1 MIGSLEAG
9 TRAALETDPGRARE
23 RIRSHVNEQGH
34 TPIFFDAS
42 RRRWGRFNALMV
54 TLTTLCVIG
63 GIGFAGTLLW
73 GLTLPALS
81 IANALGF
88 TDPAAHAAR
97 HTARLSASA
106 LPAADAHARA
116 KNHYVIRKNVPV
128 QEAKRKLTAA
138 IQREEAPRPIPAATT
153 MPGRVQGPVRAV
165 FYVNYDKP
173 SLDSL
178 THHINEITHLCPAWL
193 FLKPTGKT
201 IAYDDSDNPPVAVS
215 LSHYVGP
222 NEPDLS
228 DDTAAPSNDSVALQY
243 AHRAGVAILPVVQN
257 AGEDDFHPEW
267 LHKLLASP
275 ANRAAVIAQLLAF
288 TKQGH
293 FQGVNIDFETDH
305 AEDRQNLLLFM
316 TELASA
322 FHPLGLLVTQDV
334 QTDSDAYNLPALAK
348 TDDFL
353 VPMLYDQHG
362 GGTHAG
368 PIAGQDWY
376 MHELAGFMAQVPAS
390 RVVLGLS
397 NYAYDWADGTTA
409 INEYS
414 FEDAAR
420 IAEQSKASGDGDDG
434 IIAMDKAS
442 LNPTFSYYD
451 DGPNGKA
458 LHHTVWL
465 MDATTTWN
473 DLQSAAS
480 YHTLGAALW
489 RLGEEDPSLWS
500 FFGKAS
506 ANGLAA
512 FDPQTLKDI
521 TYNYFGTQFEGYGE
535 ILDVVQHPTPGLRTI
550 TTDSKTHLITGEK
563 FLKYPTQYVI
573 RRTGLV
579 NQQDGPDA
587 GKNDGPQFRKIALT
601 FDDGP
606 DPRWTPQILDILHR
620 YHVPATFFVVG
631 GNAEAHPGLVAREWN
646 EGMEIGNHSFT
657 HPEELTSPLRTKLE
671 LDATQRVIEAIT
683 GHMTTLFRAPNRA
696 DAEPSSPSDFEP
708 ILQADDLGYLFV
720 GELDD
725 PTDWK
730 PGTTA
735 DEIVQHVL
743 GYVDDPAKN
752 DGNTILL
759 HDAGGTTREQTILAL
774 PRIIEGLKQRGYTFV
789 PVSAL
794 VGKPKSQIFPAVTG
808 HQLWTVAFDRAFFDL
823 TYWTGNGFT
832 ALFLLAI
839 GLGISRIVIMGT
851 LAAKQA
857 KREAARTFAA
867 GYQPTVSVIIAAY
880 NEAKVINKTIAT
892 ILSSD
897 YPDID
902 ILVVDDG
909 SKDNTSEVVRAVY
922 GDHPRITI
930 IRKENGGKASALNLG
945 IKQCRGEIIVAL
957 DADTVFAPDTIA
969 KLVRHFYDPAVG
981 AVSGNVKVGN
991 RSNPLTIWQAV
1002 EYITSQNFDR
1012 RAFDLLNCITVVPGA
1027 VGAWRKDAVILAGLY
1042 SSQTLAEDTDLTF
1055 KIQRLGYRI
1064 LTDNAALAYTEAPD
1078 TIRDLA
1084 KQRFRWAFGTLQC
1097 LWKHRSVLFNPRY
1110 GAFGTVAMPSLWVF
1124 QIGFQAIAP
1133 VVDLMILW
1141 SIIYSRLILTGTDQ
1155 KSSFLLLGYWA
1166 VFSSVELAGA
1176 YLAFRLDKEDKKL
1189 LGWLLLQ
1196 RFVYRQLMYYVI
1208 VKSLV
1213 VAARGS
1219 LVGWGKL
1226 DRKGTVQM
1234 ATPHAAAPKPA
1245 PSQPANRDGPDKP
1258 GTIAA
1263 QD

>member
-1 MIGSLEAG
+1 MNE
-9 TRAALETDPGRARE
+9 PGQ
-23 RIRSHVNEQGH
+23 S
-34 TPIFFDAS
+34 PIFFDAS

-54 TLTTLCVIG
+54 TLTALCVIG
-63 GIGFAGTLLW
+63 GIGFAGTLLF
-73 GLTLPALS
+73 GLTLPTLS

-88 TDPAAHAAR
+88 ADPSAHAALR
-97 HTARLSASA
+97 NGQQREAIK
-106 LPAADAHARA
+106 PAVDAHARA
-116 KNHYVIRKNVPV
+116 KNHYVIRKNAPV
-128 QEAKRKLTAA
+128 QEAAHKLAA
-138 IQREEAPRPIPAATT
+138 VIRRENTPKAIPAATIA
-153 MPGRVQGPVRAV
+153 PGRVQGPVRAA
-165 FYVNYDKP
+165 FFVNYDKP

-193 FLKPTGKT
+193 FLTPKGTGIT
-201 IAYDDSDNPPVAVS
+201 YNDSDNPPVPVS
-215 LSHYVGP
+215 LTHYVGP
-222 NEPDLS
+222 NEPDPA
-228 DDTAAPSNDSVALQY
+228 DVNNAPSNDSVALQY

-257 AGEDDFHPEW
+257 AGDDDFHPEW

-275 ANRAAVIAQLLAF
+275 ANRQAVIAQLVAF
-288 TKQGH
+288 TRQGK
-293 FQGVNIDFETDH
+293 FQGVNIDFETDR
-305 AEDRQNLLLFM
+305 ADDRANLTLFM
-316 TELASA
+316 QELASA

-334 QTDSDAYNLPALAK
+334 QTDSDTYNLPALAK

-362 GGTHAG
+362 SGTVAG
-368 PIAGQDWY
+368 PIAAQNWY
-376 MHELAGFMAQVPAS
+376 ARELAGFMAQVPAN
-390 RVVLGLS
+390 RVVLGVG
-397 NYAYDWADGTTA
+397 NYAYDWTQGKTST
-409 INEYS
+409 NEYS

-420 IAEQSKASGDGDDG
+420 IAQQSKASGDGDDG
-434 IIAMDKAS
+434 RIVIDKAS

-451 DGPNGKA
+451 DGPDGKA
-458 LHHTVWL
+458 LSHTVWL

-473 DLQSAAS
+473 ALHAAAP

-500 FFGKAS
+500 FFGKAGAS
-506 ANGLAA
+506 SLGT
-512 FDPQTLKDI
+512 FDPHSLKDI

-535 ILDVVQHPTPGLRTI
+535 VLDVVQSPTPGLRTI
-550 TTDSKTHLITGEK
+550 TTNPKNGLITGET

-579 NQQDGPDA
+579 NQQEGADA
-587 GKNDGPQFRKIALT
+587 GKNDLPQFRKIALT

-606 DPRWTPQILDILHR
+606 DPRWTPQILDILHH

-646 EGMEIGNHSFT
+646 EGMELGNHSFT
-657 HPEELTSPLRTKLE
+657 HPEELISPLRTKLE

-696 DAEPSSPSDFEP
+696 DAEPSSPSDFDP
-708 ILQADDLGYLFV
+708 ILQADKLGYLFV

-730 PGTTA
+730 PGITA
-735 DEIVQHVL
+735 DQIVGHVFN
-743 GYVDDPAKN
+743 YVDDPAKN

-759 HDAGGTTREQTILAL
+759 HDAGGTTRAQTILAL

-789 PVSAL
+789 PVSQL
-794 VGKPKSQIFPAVTG
+794 IGKPKSQIFPAVTG
-808 HQLWTVAFDRAFFDL
+808 RQLWTVGFDRAFFDL
-823 TYWTGNGFT
+823 TYWTGSGFT
-832 ALFLLAI
+832 VLFLLAI
-839 GLGISRIVIMGT
+839 ALGISRIVIMGT
-851 LAAKQA
+851 LAARQA
-857 KREAARTFAA
+857 KREAARTFAP
-867 GYQPTVSVIIAAY
+867 GYQPSVSVIIAAY

-892 ILSSD
+892 IMSSD

-909 SKDNTSEVVRAVY
+909 SKDNTAEVVRAVY
-922 GDHPRITI
+922 GSHPRVSI

-957 DADTVFAPDTIA
+957 DADTVFAPDTVA
-969 KLVRHFYDPAVG
+969 KLVRHFHDPAVG

-991 RSNPLTIWQAV
+991 RNNPLTIWQAI

-1055 KIQRLGYRI
+1055 KIRRLGYRI

-1078 TIRDLA
+1078 TLRDLA

-1097 LWKHRSVLFNPRY
+1097 LWKHRPVLLNPRY

-1133 VVDLMILW
+1133 IVDLMILW
-1141 SIIYSRLILTGTDQ
+1141 SIVYSKLIMTGSDQ

-1176 YLAFRLDKEDKKL
+1176 YLAFRLDNEDKKL

-1213 VAARGS
+1213 VAVRGS

-1234 ATPHAAAPKPA
+1234 AGANGTGPKPA
-1245 PSQPANRDGPDKP
+1245 PRHISSTDKPDKP
-1258 GTIAA
+1258 GPVTK
-1263 QD
+1263 

>member
-1 MIGSLEAG
+1 MNE
-9 TRAALETDPGRARE
+9 PGQ
-23 RIRSHVNEQGH
+23 S
-34 TPIFFDAS
+34 PIFFDAAG
-42 RRRWGRFNALMV
+42 RRWGRFNALLA

-63 GIGFAGTLLW
+63 GAGFGLTLLF
-73 GLTLPALS
+73 GLTLPTLS

-88 TDPAAHAAR
+88 SDPSARLALRDGQQKAAAR
-97 HTARLSASA
+97 PAVEART
-106 LPAADAHARA
+106 RA
-116 KNHYVIRKNVPV
+116 KNHYILRKNAPV
-128 QEAKRKLTAA
+128 QEATRKLAA
-138 IQREEAPRPIPAATT
+138 VIRRENTPKAIPAATIA
-153 MPGRVQGPVRAV
+153 PGSVPSPVRAA
-165 FYVNYDKP
+165 FFVNYDKP

-178 THHINEITHLCPAWL
+178 THHIDEITHLCPVWL
-193 FLKPTGKT
+193 FLTPSGKGIT
-201 IAYDDSDNPPVAVS
+201 YNDSDNPPVAVS
-215 LSHYVGP
+215 LTHYVGP
-222 NEPDLS
+222 NEPDPA
-228 DDTAAPSNDSVALQY
+228 DENNAPSNDSVALQD

-257 AGEDDFHPEW
+257 AGDDDFHPEW

-275 ANRAAVIAQLLAF
+275 ANRRAVIAQLLAF
-288 TKQGH
+288 TRQGH

-305 AEDRQNLLLFM
+305 AEDRANLTLFM
-316 TELASA
+316 AELASA
-322 FHPLGLLVTQDV
+322 FHPHGLLVTQDV
-334 QTDSDAYNLPALAK
+334 QTDSGTYNLPALAK

-362 GGTHAG
+362 SDTPAG
-368 PIAGQDWY
+368 PIAAQNWY
-376 MHELAGFMAQVPAS
+376 AQELAGFMAQVPAS
-390 RVVLGLS
+390 RVVLGVG
-397 NYAYDWADGTTA
+397 NYAYDWTA
-409 INEYS
+409 GKTATNEYS

-434 IIAMDKAS
+434 NIAIDPAS

-451 DGPNGKA
+451 DGPDGKA
-458 LHHTVWL
+458 LRHTVWL
-465 MDATTTWN
+465 MDATTTLN
-473 DLQSAAS
+473 ALRAAAP

-506 ANGLAA
+506 ANGLAT
-512 FDPQTLKDI
+512 FNPQTLQDV

-535 ILDVVQHPTPGLRTI
+535 ILDVVQSPTPGLRTI
-550 TTDSKTHLITGEK
+550 TVSPKTGFVTAEK

-579 NQQDGPDA
+579 NQQEGADA
-587 GKNDGPQFRKIALT
+587 GKNDGPSFRKIALT

-631 GNAEAHPGLVAREWN
+631 GNAEAHPSLVAREWN

-657 HPEELTSPLRTKLE
+657 HPENLIGPLRTKLE

-696 DAEPSSPSDFEP
+696 DAEPSSPSDFDP
-708 ILQADDLGYLFV
+708 ILQADKLGYLFV

-730 PGTTA
+730 PGITA
-735 DEIVQHVL
+735 DEIVNHVL
-743 GYVDDPAKN
+743 NYVSDPAKD

-808 HQLWTVAFDRAFFDL
+808 RQRWAVGFDRAFFDL
-823 TYWTGNGFT
+823 TYWTGNGFA

-839 GLGISRIVIMGT
+839 GLGIGRIVIMGA
-851 LAAKQA
+851 LAVRQA
-857 KREAARTFAA
+857 KREAARTFDA
-867 GYQPTVSVIIAAY
+867 GYQPPVSVIIAAY

-892 ILSSD
+892 IISSD

-902 ILVVDDG
+902 VLVVDDG
-909 SKDNTSEVVRAVY
+909 SKDDTAQVVRDAW
-922 GDHPRITI
+922 GDHPRVTI

-957 DADTVFAPDTIA
+957 DADTVFAPDTVT
-969 KLVRHFYDPAVG
+969 KLVRHFHDPAVG

-991 RSNPLTIWQAV
+991 RNNPLTIWQAV

-1012 RAFDLLNCITVVPGA
+1012 RAFELLNCITVVPGA
-1027 VGAWRKDAVILAGLY
+1027 VGAWRKDAIVLAGLY

-1055 KIQRLGYRI
+1055 KIRRLGYRI

-1078 TIRDLA
+1078 TLRDLA

-1097 LWKHRSVLFNPRY
+1097 LWKHRPVLLNPRY

-1141 SIIYSRLILTGTDQ
+1141 SVIYSRVVSTGADQ

-1176 YLAFRLDKEDKKL
+1176 WLAFRLDKEDKKL

-1213 VAARGS
+1213 VAVRGS

-1234 ATPHAAAPKPA
+1234 AGQSASVSK
-1245 PSQPANRDGPDKP
+1245 PDKS
-1258 GTIAA
+1258 GTKAA
-1263 QD
+1263 QE

>member
-1 MIGSLEAG
+1 
-9 TRAALETDPGRARE
+9 
-23 RIRSHVNEQGH
+23 VNEPGQS
-34 TPIFFDAS
+34 PIFFDAT
-42 RRRWGRFNALMV
+42 RRRGSRFNALMI
-54 TLTTLCVIG
+54 TLTTLCVVG
-63 GIGFAGTLLW
+63 GIGF
-73 GLTLPALS
+73 GLTLLFGLSLPALTLAS
-81 IANALGF
+81 AFGF
-88 TDPAAHAAR
+88 TAPSPHAVVREAQ
-97 HTARLSASA
+97 L
-106 LPAADAHARA
+106 LPANRPAVDAHTRE
-116 KNHYVIRKNVPV
+116 KNHYIIRKNAPV
-128 QEAKRKLTAA
+128 QEAKHKLTAV
-138 IQREEAPRPIPAATT
+138 IRREEAPKTIPAATIA
-153 MPGRVQGPVRAV
+153 PGRVQGPVRAA
-165 FYVNYDKP
+165 FFVNYDKP

-193 FLKPTGKT
+193 FLTPQGTGVT
-201 IAYDDSDNPPVAVS
+201 YNDSDNPPVA
-215 LSHYVGP
+215 LSTTHYVGP
-222 NEPDLS
+222 VEPDPS
-228 DDTAAPSNDSVALQY
+228 DDIDAPSNDSVALQY

-257 AGEDDFHPEW
+257 AGDDDFHAEW
-267 LHKLLASP
+267 LHKLLQSP
-275 ANRAAVIAQLLAF
+275 ANRKAVIAQLLAF
-288 TKQGH
+288 TRQGH
-293 FQGVNIDFETDH
+293 FQGVNIDFETDQ
-305 AEDRQNLLLFM
+305 AQDRANLTLFM
-316 TELASA
+316 GELASA
-322 FHPLGLLVTQDV
+322 FHALGLLVTQDV
-334 QTDSDAYNLPALAK
+334 QTDSEAYNLPALAK

-362 GGTHAG
+362 SGTHAG
-368 PIAGQDWY
+368 PIAAQNWY
-376 MHELAGFMAQVPAS
+376 TTELAGFMAQVPAN
-390 RVVLGLS
+390 RVVLGVG
-397 NYAYDWADGTTA
+397 NYAYDWTQGSTA
-409 INEYS
+409 TNEYS
-414 FEDAAR
+414 FEAAAQ

-434 IIAMDKAS
+434 NITLDKAS
-442 LNPTFSYYD
+442 LNPTFNYYD
-451 DGPNGKA
+451 DRPDGRA
-458 LHHTVWL
+458 LLHTVWL

-473 DLQSAAS
+473 ALCAAAP

-506 ANGLAA
+506 ANGLGA
-512 FDPQTLKDI
+512 FDPQTLRNV

-535 ILDVVQHPTPGLRTI
+535 ILDVAQSPTPGLRTI
-550 TTDSKTHLITGEK
+550 TTSPKTNLVTGEA

-579 NQQDGPDA
+579 NQQEGPDA
-587 GKNDGPQFRKIALT
+587 GKNDKPPFRKIALT

-631 GNAEAHPGLVAREWN
+631 GNAEAHPSLVAREWN
-646 EGMEIGNHSFT
+646 EGMELGNHSFT
-657 HPEELTSPLRTKLE
+657 HPEALISPLRTKLE

-683 GHMTTLFRAPNRA
+683 GHKTMLFRAPNRA
-696 DAEPSSPSDFEP
+696 DAEPSSPSDFDP
-708 ILQADDLGYLFV
+708 ILQADKLGYLFV

-730 PGTTA
+730 PGVTA
-735 DEIVQHVL
+735 DQIVGHVFN
-743 GYVDDPAKN
+743 YVDDPAKN

-759 HDAGGTTREQTILAL
+759 HDAGGSTREQTILAL

-789 PVSAL
+789 PVSQL
-794 VGKPKSQIFPAVTG
+794 IGKPKSEIFPAVKG
-808 HQLWTVAFDRAFFDL
+808 RELWAVGFDRAFFDL
-823 TYWTGNGFT
+823 TYWTGSGFS

-839 GLGISRIVIMGT
+839 GLGISRILVMGT

-857 KREAARTFAA
+857 KREAARTFTA
-867 GYQPTVSVIIAAY
+867 GYQPPVSVIVAAY

-892 ILSSD
+892 IMSSD
-897 YPDID
+897 YPDVD

-909 SKDNTSEVVRAVY
+909 SKDNTAQVVRDAY
-922 GDHPRITI
+922 GSHPRVTI

-945 IKQCRGEIIVAL
+945 IKQCRGEIVVAL

-969 KLVRHFYDPAVG
+969 KLVRHFHDPAVG

-991 RSNPLTIWQAV
+991 RNNPLTIWQAV

-1012 RAFDLLNCITVVPGA
+1012 RAFELLNCITVVPGA
-1027 VGAWRKDAVILAGLY
+1027 VGAWRKDAVVLAGLY

-1055 KIQRLGYRI
+1055 KIRRLGYRI

-1078 TIRDLA
+1078 TVRDLA

-1097 LWKHRSVLFNPRY
+1097 LWKHRSVLLNPRY
-1110 GAFGTVAMPSLWVF
+1110 GAFGTVALPSLWVF

-1133 VVDLMILW
+1133 IVDLMILW
-1141 SIIYSRLILTGTDQ
+1141 SIVYSKLVLTGADQ

-1213 VAARGS
+1213 VAVRGS

-1226 DRKGTVQM
+1226 DRKGTVQV
-1234 ATPHAAAPKPA
+1234 AGQSASLGK
-1245 PSQPANRDGPDKP
+1245 PDKP
-1258 GTIAA
+1258 GQVAA
-1263 QD
+1263 SE